1 MRTTPDITELLGPL
15 DCTIWDSLVPAI
27 LGVDAISPQLRDL
40 LALRTKD
47 GGLGIRS
54 LPEWASHYFEVS
66 AIMSR
71 PLINAIRENSPHLL
85 TISPVELE
93 TSRVAA
99 AAHHNAFCSSS
110 YDHTVG
116 ALPDHLLAFRAQT
129 ACKGASAY
137 LSASPKQSL
146 GFNLNKSEFQDIM
159 AMRYGFALTGLPRK
173 CGCGAEFSVN
183 HAQSCLLGGNV
194 HMRHDTL
201 RDLTITLLRDAFG
214 DVEAEPLLQPV
225 PGESQVE
232 RDGARPDGRARGFWR
247 RGTNA
252 YFDVRVTNLGS
263 ACYKDRDIPD
273 VLALHEKAKKTKY
286 CGRIQDF
293 DYGTFTPL
301 VFASS
306 GAKGDEAK
314 AFYKHLVSKIAKKRK
329 QEYSS
334 TAALV
339 AIRLSFA
346 LQKAAVQC
354 IRGPHLSKATR
365 RVEEARLKADLAD
378 QAETFACIPADVILH
393 DYTSANSHSETIT
406 S

>member
-1 MRTTPDITELLGPL
+1 
-15 DCTIWDSLVPAI
+15 
-27 LGVDAISPQLRDL
+27 
-40 LALRTKD
+40 
-47 GGLGIRS
+47 
-54 LPEWASHYFEVS
+54 
-66 AIMSR
+66 
-71 PLINAIRENSPHLL
+71 
-85 TISPVELE
+85 
-93 TSRVAA
+93 
-99 AAHHNAFCSSS
+99 
-110 YDHTVG
+110 
-116 ALPDHLLAFRAQT
+116 
-129 ACKGASAY
+129 
-137 LSASPKQSL
+137 
-146 GFNLNKSEFQDIM
+146 
-159 AMRYGFALTGLPRK
+159 
-173 CGCGAEFSVN
+173 
-183 HAQSCLLGGNV
+183 
-194 HMRHDTL
+194 MRHDTL
-201 RDLTITLLRDAFG
+201 RDLTITLLREAFG

-247 RGTNA
+247 RGTNV
-252 YFDVRVTNLGS
+252 YFDVLVTNLGS

-273 VLALHEKAKKTKY
+273 VLALHDQAKKTKY

-378 QAETFACIPADVILH
+378 RAETFACIPADVILH
-393 DYTSANSHSETIT
+393 DYTSADSHSETIT